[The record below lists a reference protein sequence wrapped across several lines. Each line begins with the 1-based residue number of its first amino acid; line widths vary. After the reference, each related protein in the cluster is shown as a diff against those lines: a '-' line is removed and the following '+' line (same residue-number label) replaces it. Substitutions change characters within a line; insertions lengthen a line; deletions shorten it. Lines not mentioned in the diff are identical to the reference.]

1 MVFSLVYPFMK
12 RFYFNKRL
20 TGACS
25 LMAEHPAHNGYVVGS
40 NPARLNVTLYIFLKR
55 VLLRELYPFSYCSN
69 VSKYQI
75 NLWQTQQKTTTDTL
89 ITW

>member
-1 MVFSLVYPFMK
+1 
-12 RFYFNKRL
+12 
-20 TGACS
+20 
-25 LMAEHPAHNGYVVGS
+25 MAEHPAHNGYVVGS
-40 NPARLNVTLYIFLKR
+40 NPARLNVTLYFSLKR